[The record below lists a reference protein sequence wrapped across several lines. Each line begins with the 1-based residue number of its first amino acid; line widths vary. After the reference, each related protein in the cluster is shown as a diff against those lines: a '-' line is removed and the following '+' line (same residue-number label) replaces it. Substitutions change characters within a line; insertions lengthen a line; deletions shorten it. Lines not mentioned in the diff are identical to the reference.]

1 MPCKAARSD
10 VKESESVNNND
21 DANATKLFVW
31 MTLVW
36 TLVALIVAFVAAR
49 AMAVVIVPIAAVL
62 WYAAH
67 AERVKQ
73 STQLVLPV
81 LLLPGALMCFVGL
94 MQAFGYGRMSDE
106 PMAAHAW
113 WRATFFGL
121 GLLLHFTAFW
131 LLANESRAS
140 DHPSGERATKI

>member
-1 MPCKAARSD
+1 MNHRDD
-10 VKESESVNNND
+10 VSASKW
-21 DANATKLFVW
+21 FVL
-31 MTLVW
+31 MTFAW
-36 TLVALIVAFVAAR
+36 TAIALIVALIAVR
-49 AMAVVIVPIAAVL
+49 AIAIVVVPIAAVL

-81 LLLPGALMCFVGL
+81 LLLPGALMCFVGA

-106 PMAAHAW
+106 PMASNTW
-113 WRATFFGL
+113 LRAMFFGF
-121 GLLLHFTAFW
+121 GLLLHLAAFG

>member
-1 MPCKAARSD
+1 
-10 VKESESVNNND
+10 VNN
-21 DANATKLFVW
+21 DAAHATKIFVVA
-31 MTLVW
+31 TLAWAV
-36 TLVALIVAFVAAR
+36 VALIVALFAAR
-49 AMAVVIVPIAAVL
+49 AAAIVVLPIAAAL

-81 LLLPGALMCFVGL
+81 LLLPGALMCFVGM

-106 PMAAHAW
+106 PMASHTW
-113 WRATFFGL
+113 LRALFFGF
-121 GLLLHFTAFW
+121 GLLLHLAAFW

-140 DHPSGERATKI
+140 DHPSGERAKRI